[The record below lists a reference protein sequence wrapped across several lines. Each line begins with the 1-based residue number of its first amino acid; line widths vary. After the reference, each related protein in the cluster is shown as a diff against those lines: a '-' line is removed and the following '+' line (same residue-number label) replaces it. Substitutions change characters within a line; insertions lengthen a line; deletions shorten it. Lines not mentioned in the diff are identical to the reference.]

1 MVTPIEM
8 NPELSQLHLQTAS
21 RQPVGWWSPTDE
33 RPTQDPARMA
43 SALRDL
49 RKNLIL
55 VGTPPNPMLACGGR
69 AVLGRDVGEE
79 DALPIVA
86 LLPALRPEDLGD
98 PTFLK
103 DHGVQY
109 PYVTGAMANGIASV
123 EVVEAASRGG
133 MLGFFGSA
141 GLPLEAV
148 ARAID
153 RLQTSLGSSPHGLN
167 LIHSPNEPGLEAQLV
182 DLYLRRGVRRIE
194 ASAFMELTPSI
205 VRYRVSGLEAT
216 PDGVVAPRNKVVAK
230 ISRAEV
236 ATRFLSPPPER
247 ILAELL
253 ARGQISRQEASFA
266 GQIAMADDV
275 TVEADSGGH
284 TDNRPLVALLPSII
298 ALRDRLQAQH
308 RFAAPPRIGAA
319 GGIST
324 PASAA
329 AAFAMGAAY
338 VVTGSVNQACV
349 ESGSSDA
356 VRILLAE
363 ADMAD
368 IAMAPA
374 ADMFEM
380 GIKVQVLKRGTMF
393 PMRAAK
399 LFDIYR
405 SSSSLETIPPPERA
419 SLERDLFRRPL
430 EDVWR
435 ETHDFFLARDPAQI
449 ERAQR
454 DPKHKMA
461 LVFRWYLGL
470 SSRWANSGDPTRRLD
485 YQVWCGP
492 AMGAFNEWTRGSF
505 LEKPANRRVTI
516 VARNILHGAAYTL
529 RLSLLRSQGIHLQG
543 VSARAA
549 PLESQE
555 LDRYLN

>member
-1 MVTPIEM
+1 MVTPIET
-8 NPELSQLHLQTAS
+8 NPELTRLHLQSAS

-33 RPTQDPARMA
+33 GPTQDPARIA
-43 SALRDL
+43 SALMDL

-55 VGTPPNPMLACGGR
+55 VGNPLNPMLACGGW
-69 AVLGRDVGEE
+69 AVLGRDAGRE

-86 LLPALRPEDLGD
+86 FSPSLRPEDLGD

-141 GLPLEAV
+141 GLPLETV

-182 DLYLRRGVRRIE
+182 DLYLQRGVRRIE
-194 ASAFMELTPSI
+194 ASAFMELTPAI

-216 PDGVVAPRNKVVAK
+216 PAGVVAPRNRVVAK

-266 GQIAMADDV
+266 GRIAMADDV

-308 RFAAPPRIGAA
+308 RFATPARIGAA

-363 ADMAD
+363 AGMAD

-405 SSSSLETIPPPERA
+405 SSSSLETISPPERA
-419 SLERDLFRRPL
+419 SLERDLFRRSL

-505 LEKPANRRVTI
+505 LEQPANRRVAI
-516 VARNILHGAAYTL
+516 VARNILHGAAYSL